1 MTHTSNDPLR
11 RSPESIL
18 REAREARG
26 RAIGDGFR
34 WLWRKVTHGS
44 DTVSPR
50 HVAEGTGAAH

>member
-11 RSPESIL
+11 RSPEAIL
-18 REAREARG
+18 REAQEARS

-44 DTVSPR
+44 RPVSPR
-50 HVAEGTGAAH
+50 HVAESAGAAR